1 MTSRRKRPRSRR
13 IALAAMVLTVATVLG
28 GCGITAEDTP
38 RQIQPGRLP
47 DSLRGTSSV
56 K

>member
-1 MTSRRKRPRSRR
+1 MTTRRTCDLSRRTAVVAV
-13 IALAAMVLTVATVLG
+13 ALALATVLG
-28 GCGITAEDTP
+28 SCGITAEDTP

-56 K
+56 E